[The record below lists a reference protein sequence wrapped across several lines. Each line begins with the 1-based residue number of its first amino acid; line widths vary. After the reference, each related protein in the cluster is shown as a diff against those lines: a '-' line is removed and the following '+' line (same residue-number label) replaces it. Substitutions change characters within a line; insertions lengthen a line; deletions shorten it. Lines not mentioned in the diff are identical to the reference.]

1 MDHKN
6 AHPDN
11 SKAEENTDIDL
22 DKILTEEIGQFGW
35 FQLRAVTLT
44 AVAVIFSGV
53 AATEYIFTT
62 ARTNTRCLIPECEST
77 DQSIDFSPAWILNA
91 VPAAGSSFDGCQRY
105 ANISTNDNA
114 NVSAT
119 CPVSL
124 FDTNKV
130 INCEEFVYEN
140 TITVVFTLGL
150 ACQEWKR
157 SFIGSAR
164 TIGTLFALPITGFVS
179 DKWGRRTA
187 LAINAVIRASL
198 GLSRSWVNTYVG
210 FTALQFLEAALGS
223 GVFSSAYILVM
234 ELLGPKMRVISGA
247 SMNTFFSCGII
258 YTGLL
263 AWAVPDWRNLTQLL
277 YIPMF
282 ITSLSLWI
290 VPESIRWYLSKGCYE
305 ESEAALKTAARL
317 NGKNLSDRSLLAL
330 KKAVAEENNKK
341 ALEAS
346 EKQAEPWLIVQVF
359 KHKQV
364 LIRCIVSPVWWIT
377 YTFVYYGLSI
387 NAVNISGNR
396 YLNFVAVSMM
406 EIPGYWTSMFLLG
419 KIGRKPVLICA
430 FWLCAACQV
439 VYIFLPEGYY
449 GISLTVYLIG
459 KYAIAMATSALYV
472 YTAELFPTRHRHS
485 LLGFSSM
492 VGRVGSILAP
502 LTPAMGYSTFE
513 KLPFVLFGSCALLSG
528 CLVFITPET
537 LGAKF
542 PDTMQEPSDIGK
554 NTDVS

>member
-1 MDHKN
+1 MNDKN
-6 AHPDN
+6 AHPDD
-11 SKAEENTDIDL
+11 SKTEENTDIDL

-35 FQLRAVTLT
+35 FQLRTVTLT

-53 AATEYIFTT
+53 VAIEYVFTT
-62 ARTNTRCLIPECEST
+62 ARTNTRCLIPQCEST
-77 DQSIDFSPAWILNA
+77 DQSINFSPPWILNA
-91 VPAAGSSFDGCQRY
+91 VPAAGSSFDGCQRF

-119 CPVSL
+119 CPASL
-124 FDTNKV
+124 FDTNNV
-130 INCEEFVYEN
+130 FNCEEFVYEN
-140 TITVVFTLGL
+140 TNTVVYTFGL

-210 FTALQFLEAALGS
+210 FTALQFLEGVLGS

-234 ELLGPKMRVISGA
+234 ELLGPKMRVIGGA
-247 SMNTFFSCGII
+247 SMNTFFSLGSIC
-258 YTGLL
+258 TGLL
-263 AWAVPDWRNLTQLL
+263 AWAVQDWRHLTQVI
-277 YIPMF
+277 YIPML
-282 ITSLSLWI
+282 ITSFTLWI
-290 VPESIRWYLSKGCYE
+290 VPESIRWYLSKERYE

-317 NGKNLSDRSLLAL
+317 NGTRLSDKSLLAL
-330 KKAVAEENNKK
+330 RKSVEEEKKKK
-341 ALEAS
+341 SLEALQ
-346 EKQAEPWLIVQVF
+346 KQAEPWLIFQVL

-387 NAVNISGNR
+387 NAVNITGNR
-396 YLNFVAVSMM
+396 YLNFVAVSIM
-406 EIPGYWTSMFLLG
+406 EIPGYWTSMFLFG

-430 FWLCAACQV
+430 FWLCTACQIT
-439 VYIFLPEGYY
+439 YIFMPKGYY

-459 KYAIAMATSALYV
+459 KYAIAMVTSALYV

-492 VGRVGSILAP
+492 VGRVGSIIAP

-542 PDTMQEPSDIGK
+542 PDTMEEASDIGK
-554 NTDVS
+554 NKSVS

>member
-1 MDHKN
+1 MDSKN
-6 AHPDN
+6 AHSDD
-11 SKAEENTDIDL
+11 STEEENTIIDL

-35 FQLRAVTLT
+35 FQLRTVTLT
-44 AVAVIFSGV
+44 AIAVIFSGAV
-53 AATEYIFTT
+53 AIEYVFTT

-77 DQSIDFSPAWILNA
+77 DQSIDFSPAWIFNA
-91 VPAAGSSFDGCQRY
+91 VPAASSSFNGCQRF

-114 NVSAT
+114 NVSET

-140 TITVVFTLGL
+140 TNTVVFTFGI

-198 GLSRSWVNTYVG
+198 GLSRAWVNTYVG
-210 FTALQFLEAALGS
+210 YTALQFLEAVLGS

-234 ELLGPKMRVISGA
+234 ELLGPKLRVIGGA
-247 SMNTFFSCGII
+247 SMNAFFSLGSIC
-258 YTGLL
+258 TGLL
-263 AWAVPDWRNLTQLL
+263 AWGVPDWQNLTQVL

-282 ITSLSLWI
+282 ITSFSLWI
-290 VPESIRWYLSKGCYE
+290 VPESLRWTLSKGRYE
-305 ESEAALKTAARL
+305 ESEAVLKTAARL

-330 KKAVAEENNKK
+330 RKAVEEEKNVN
-341 ALEAS
+341 ALEAW

-364 LIRCIVSPVWWIT
+364 MIRCIVSPVWWIT

-387 NAVNISGNR
+387 NAVNISGNH

-406 EIPGYWTSMFLLG
+406 EIPGYWTSIFLLG
-419 KIGRKPVLICA
+419 NIGRKPVLICA

-439 VYIFLPEGYY
+439 AYIFMPEGYY

-459 KYAIAMATSALYV
+459 KYAIAMVVSALYV

-485 LLGFSSM
+485 LLGFSS
-492 VGRVGSILAP
+492 
-502 LTPAMGYSTFE
+502 MGYSTFE

-542 PDTMQEPSDIGK
+542 PDTMEEASDIGK
-554 NTDVS
+554 STDVS